1 MKRRIV
7 NLMAQLPPQ
16 VSLVAVTKTHPV
28 SLIMQAYEAG
38 LRDFGENRVQE
49 MIEKQP
55 NLSDDVRWHLIGHL
69 QTNKVKYIAP
79 FVHMIHSI
87 DSLKILKE
95 INKQGAKAGR
105 IIDGLL
111 QIYIA
116 SEETKFGLSPDEAI
130 QLLNNENVQQMKNIR
145 IRGLMG
151 MATFTENE
159 ALIKSEFKFLKQF
172 YDKLKSEYFRDADS
186 FNVLSMGMSGDY
198 QIAIAEGSTLV
209 RIGTAIFGSR

>member
-1 MKRRIV
+1 MKRRID

-55 NLSDDVRWHLIGHL
+55 NLPDDVRWHLIGHL

>member
-1 MKRRIV
+1 
-7 NLMAQLPPQ
+7 MAQLPPQ

>member
-55 NLSDDVRWHLIGHL
+55 NLPDDVRWHLIGHL